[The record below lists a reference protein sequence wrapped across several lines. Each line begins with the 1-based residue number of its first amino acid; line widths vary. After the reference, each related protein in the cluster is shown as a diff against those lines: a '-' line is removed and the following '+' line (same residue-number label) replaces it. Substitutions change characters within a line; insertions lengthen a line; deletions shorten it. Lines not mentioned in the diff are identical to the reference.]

1 MATRPTRSA
10 TEARVG
16 SVAMLMRPVSHA
28 AIRTWRALHAT
39 IRADPSIRRNDIA
52 RRLSRVDNLDY
63 GIIDL
68 LRQNA
73 RAGYGDIGDVG
84 RALSA
89 SAVKRR
95 VDRLVADG
103 VIRGFTIQVDPA
115 VDGLATE
122 AYVELFCRGTV
133 VARTSCKRILAH
145 VPEVVDAGTVT
156 GSADAIVHMRSRD
169 IPSLEEALER
179 VRIAPNVDHT
189 RSAIVLSKL
198 ISRRPPRCR
207 SARPPRPLR
216 VRLPLRSLSLRAA
229 LATK

>member
-1 MATRPTRSA
+1 MCNKETPYSERMDS
-10 TEARVG
+10 
-16 SVAMLMRPVSHA
+16 
-28 AIRTWRALHAT
+28 
-39 IRADPSIRRNDIA
+39 
-52 RRLSRVDNLDY
+52 LDY

-73 RAGYGDIGDVG
+73 RAGYGDIGEVVG
-84 RALSA
+84 LSA

-95 VDRLVADG
+95 VDRLVADR
-103 VIRGFTIQVDPA
+103 VIRGFTVQVDPA

-133 VARTSCKRILAH
+133 APEELRRILSD

-169 IPSLEEALER
+169 IPSLEGALER
-179 VRIAPNVDHT
+179 VRLAPNVDHT

-198 ISRRPPRCR
+198 IHRPHE
-207 SARPPRPLR
+207 S
-216 VRLPLRSLSLRAA
+216 
-229 LATK
+229 